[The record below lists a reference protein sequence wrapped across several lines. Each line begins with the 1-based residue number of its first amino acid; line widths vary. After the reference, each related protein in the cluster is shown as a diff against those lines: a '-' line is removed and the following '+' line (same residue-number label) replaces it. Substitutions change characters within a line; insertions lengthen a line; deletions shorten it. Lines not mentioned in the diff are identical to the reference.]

1 MALILVTGGSGF
13 VGREVVK
20 SLIDAGHSV
29 RLVSRQSSTPFP
41 NVELCRTRDLFAAN
55 ENQLELL
62 LTGIDCVV
70 HLGWYVDPSDYLVSD
85 KNWDC
90 LSGSIRLGLV
100 AKRMNIKHFVGIGT
114 CIEYESTNEIRKIST
129 PLRPETSYGAA
140 KTSLYFALTQIFKDS
155 DTRFAW
161 CRLFFLHGES
171 QDPSRCVPQIRSS
184 ISQGV
189 IPVFEDSN
197 EERDYLHV
205 SEASRMIATVVNK
218 RLSGAFN
225 VCSGKP
231 ISSAEIF
238 FGLAAKMG
246 RFDLVE
252 LFKQSPTSRNLSKPR
267 KIVGEP
273 STELMV

>member
-29 RLVSRQSSTPFP
+29 RLVSRKSSTPFP

-85 KNWDC
+85 KNWGC

-129 PLRPETSYGAA
+129 PLRPETSYGGA

-161 CRLFFLHGES
+161 CRLFFLYGEG
-171 QDPSRCVPQIRSS
+171 QDLSRLVPQIRSS
-184 ISQGV
+184 IS
-189 IPVFEDSN
+189 
-197 EERDYLHV
+197 
-205 SEASRMIATVVNK
+205 
-218 RLSGAFN
+218 
-225 VCSGKP
+225 
-231 ISSAEIF
+231 
-238 FGLAAKMG
+238 
-246 RFDLVE
+246 
-252 LFKQSPTSRNLSKPR
+252 
-267 KIVGEP
+267 
-273 STELMV
+273 